1 MTDAVLIDVN
11 IPMYAAGRDHPL
23 CEPSRQVVRAIAS
36 GELEAVTDAEVFQEI
51 LYRYLHIGERD
62 KGLQVF
68 DYFHRIMEGRVLPV
82 GDAEVLQARALAE
95 RHTRLGARDLIHLAV
110 MRNNQIRRIVSA
122 DRHFDDLEGIERLD
136 PTALD

>member
-23 CEPSRQVVRAIAS
+23 REPARQVVRAIAR
-36 GELEAVTDAEVFQEI
+36 GELEAVTDAEIFQEI

-68 DYFHRIMEGRVLPV
+68 DRFHRVMEGRVLPV
-82 GDAEVLQARALAE
+82 GDAEVLQARTLAE
-95 RHTRLGARDLIHLAV
+95 RHPRLGARDLIHLAV

-122 DRHFDDLEGIERLD
+122 DQHFDDLDGIERVD
-136 PTALD
+136 PTAFL